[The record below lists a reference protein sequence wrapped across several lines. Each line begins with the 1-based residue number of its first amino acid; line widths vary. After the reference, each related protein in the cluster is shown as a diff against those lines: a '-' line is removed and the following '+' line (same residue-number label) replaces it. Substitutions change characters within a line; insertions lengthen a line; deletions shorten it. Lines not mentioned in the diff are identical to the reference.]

1 MRRVSTAVT
10 GALLLVVVPQAL
22 SGYLGAAGRLLPGV
36 AAQELL
42 GGARGPGSRTA
53 ALLTVLAWVCVCQ
66 LAGAWRTIRSD
77 I

>member
-1 MRRVSTAVT
+1 M
-10 GALLLVVVPQAL
+10 LLL
-22 SGYLGAAGRLLPGV
+22 LLMRMMLAMDTPGV

-77 I
+77 A